1 MKHEQWTHVICHS
14 THIRIQS
21 FFIAGCG
28 HFESF
33 AECLVRVNNIRCV
46 NADKRRPH
54 EHIIKPQLS
63 YWISTRSTWRIVVN
77 EIRTDPDT
85 TYAESW
91 CNSIDIIVHV
101 LIECKLRWNAM
112 HGSGRPFF
120 LFCRCFFCIEI
131 VTKRLISLFLVSA
144 SKISSNI
151 SLDTSCSCCCNW
163 TVWNSF
169 RFGFA
174 SKWLGNDAMKKRMDQ
189 ISPTWKRGNLVMHD
203 NGALESVQWLEC
215 GESISFHKRE
225 SKCNVIAVQAS
236 VQLNQ
241 LKR

>member
-1 MKHEQWTHVICHS
+1 MREKKIGLREPLIARILEAVMKHEQWTHVICHS

-112 HGSGRPFF
+112 HDSGRPFF
-120 LFCRCFFCIEI
+120 FILSLLLLHWHCNEALNFFI
-131 VTKRLISLFLVSA
+131 
-144 SKISSNI
+144 
-151 SLDTSCSCCCNW
+151 
-163 TVWNSF
+163 
-169 RFGFA
+169 FGVC
-174 SKWLGNDAMKKRMDQ
+174 KQN
-189 ISPTWKRGNLVMHD
+189 
-203 NGALESVQWLEC
+203 
-215 GESISFHKRE
+215 
-225 SKCNVIAVQAS
+225 
-236 VQLNQ
+236 
-241 LKR
+241 